1 MAMITKSQRTASTL
15 KRLRRISY
23 VLDNAIPIPGTKFRF
38 GIDPILG
45 FIPGGGDTVSAF
57 FAAYIV
63 WEAAT
68 LGLPKPILMRMFSNI
83 LYDTFAGS
91 IPVAGD
97 LFDVAWKANARNVAL
112 LEEYLKSPEAN
123 EKPDKWFLF
132 LLLIGLIL
140 FVAVVGT
147 ISLLIITFFFNL
159 ITGNR

>member
-45 FIPGGGDTVSAF
+45 LIPGGGDTVSAF

-63 WEAAT
+63 WEAAI
-68 LGLPKPILMRMFSNI
+68 LGLPKPILIRMFSNI

-112 LEEYLKSPEAN
+112 LEEYLKSPESN
-123 EKPDKWFLF
+123 EKPDRWFLF
-132 LLLIGLIL
+132 LLFIGLIL

-147 ISLLIITFFFNL
+147 VSVLIITFFFNL

>member
-1 MAMITKSQRTASTL
+1 MITQTERKASTL
-15 KRLRRISY
+15 KRLRRISH

-45 FIPGGGDTVSAF
+45 LIPGGGDTVSAF

-68 LGLPKPILMRMFSNI
+68 LGLPKEILMRMFSNI
-83 LYDTFAGS
+83 LFDTFAGS

-97 LFDVAWKANARNVAL
+97 LFDVAWKANAKNVAL
-112 LEEYLKSPEAN
+112 LEDYLKLPESK

-132 LLLIGLIL
+132 FLLIGLIL

-147 ISLLIITFFFNL
+147 ISFLIVSFFISL
-159 ITGNR
+159 ITENR

>member
-1 MAMITKSQRTASTL
+1 MIRKPERTASTL
-15 KRLRRISY
+15 KRLRRISH

-45 FIPGGGDTVSAF
+45 LIPGGGDTLAAF

-63 WEAAT
+63 WESAM
-68 LGLPKPILMRMFSNI
+68 LGLPKEILMKMFYNI
-83 LYDTFAGS
+83 LFDTFAGS
-91 IPVAGD
+91 VPIAGD

-112 LEEYLKSPEAN
+112 LEEHLQLPESSQKA
-123 EKPDKWFLF
+123 DKLFLVFLF
-132 LLLIGLIL
+132 IGLIL

-147 ISLLIITFFFNL
+147 ISVLIISFFLSL

>member
-1 MAMITKSQRTASTL
+1 MITKSQRQASTL
-15 KRLRRISY
+15 KRLRRISH

-45 FIPGGGDTVSAF
+45 LIPGGGDTVSAF

-63 WEAAT
+63 WESAM
-68 LGLPKPILMRMFSNI
+68 LGLPKQILMRMFSNI
-83 LYDTFAGS
+83 LFDTFAGS
-91 IPVAGD
+91 VPVAGD
-97 LFDVAWKANARNVAL
+97 LFDVAWKANAKNVAL
-112 LEEYLKSPEAN
+112 LEEYLKLPESN

-147 ISLLIITFFFNL
+147 ISILIVSFFFSL

>member
-1 MAMITKSQRTASTL
+1 MITKSQRQASTL
-15 KRLRRISY
+15 KRLRRISH

-45 FIPGGGDTVSAF
+45 LIPGGGDTVSAF

-63 WEAAT
+63 WESAM
-68 LGLPKPILMRMFSNI
+68 LGLPKQILMRMFSNI
-83 LYDTFAGS
+83 LFDTFAGS
-91 IPVAGD
+91 VPIAGD
-97 LFDVAWKANARNVAL
+97 LFDVAWKANAKNVAL
-112 LEEYLKSPEAN
+112 LEEHLKLPDSN

-147 ISLLIITFFFNL
+147 ISILIVSFFFSL